1 MIVLKNIKKMNKIEF
16 KGECKGIQLTK
27 RGEND
32 PHIMVSI
39 LTEDDEDWFIDEKNK
54 FSSYWIDDLINQ
66 LQKAKLFINTQ
77 EPDIYKD
84 KQYGFKFKENE

>member
-1 MIVLKNIKKMNKIEF
+1 
-16 KGECKGIQLTK
+16 
-27 RGEND
+27 
-32 PHIMVSI
+32 MVKQ
-39 LTEDDEDWFIDEKNK
+39 IDELSTFVSLTVVEYIPFLYKEDFEK
-54 FSSYWIDDLINQ
+54 FNEGFKDVLRVINQ